1 MFWLWMGI
9 VITLALIEIITV
21 NLTTVWFVIS
31 GIIAMFISL
40 FTDNYYIQFAIF
52 VIVGTI
58 LLIFTKPYFL
68 KLIKI
73 HKESTNLDR
82 VIGMIGIVTL
92 DITKFNPGEVKVD
105 GKRWTAIAEK
115 EIKKDASVR
124 VKKIDGVK
132 IIVEEV

>member
-52 VIVGTI
+52 V
-58 LLIFTKPYFL
+58 
-68 KLIKI
+68 
-73 HKESTNLDR
+73 
-82 VIGMIGIVTL
+82 
-92 DITKFNPGEVKVD
+92 
-105 GKRWTAIAEK
+105 K
-115 EIKKDASVR
+115 EITQFSVSIK
-124 VKKIDGVK
+124 VIF
-132 IIVEEV
+132 